1 MRILDRYQHSFLLPQ
16 DYGHWDQDQRSNHI
30 MGNIAPVINDLV
42 QQPGVEVCYDIGA
55 NVGFVSWL
63 MLSWL
68 RQVYA
73 WEPNPAMLPYLNHNA
88 PGITELLTHA
98 VSNRDGT
105 ALFTHCTDQRSQ
117 AAALDP
123 QAPHQVQCR
132 RLDSYDHLPPPD
144 LIKIDVE
151 GHECAALQGMSHTLS
166 LHRPW
171 LVVEDKWDR
180 QRIHDQLRLQG
191 FQLHTQWQKDSVWH
205 HGSRPIPR
213 PRYQWQGFVPGHSA
227 PRDWPRC

>member
-1 MRILDRYQHSFLLPQ
+1 MRILYRYQHSFLLPQ
-16 DYGHWDQDQRSNHI
+16 DYGHWDQDQRSRHI
-30 MGNIAPVINDLV
+30 MGNIAPVINHLV

-63 MLSWL
+63 MLSWG
-68 RQVYA
+68 RRVFA

-98 VSNRDGT
+98 VSNHDGT
-105 ALFTHCTDQRSQ
+105 AQFTHCTDQRSQ

-144 LIKIDVE
+144 LVKIDVE
-151 GHECAALQGMSHTLS
+151 GHELAALQGMARVLS
-166 LHRPW
+166 EQHPW
-171 LVVEDKWDR
+171 IVVEDKWHR
-180 QRIHDQLRLQG
+180 ESMHQYLQQQG
-191 FQLHTQWQKDSVWH
+191 YLCHTQWKNDSVWH
-205 HGSRPIPR
+205 HVKRPIQHP
-213 PRYQWQGFVPGHSA
+213 PYHWQGFMDGLSA
-227 PRDWPRC
+227 PSHWPAY